1 MKNRKL
7 GSLEKL
13 NEDEDPRA
21 HVDSIK
27 FSGGFIAGLSLQSP
41 RILALSYH
49 AEGATAEEKLEAL
62 ALKEEDSAIY
72 GSNCSVGPHGLSFE
86 ARDCAHLPIAAGKF
100 SNRLLKQPTLS
111 ISSSSSND
119 GFDMLAALPELV
131 EVVLP
136 PRSLYLLSGPWR
148 YHYAHAILGRE
159 QQPRLIAPLPSA
171 TARRSSLIFRDAKS

>member
-1 MKNRKL
+1 M
-7 GSLEKL
+7 
-13 NEDEDPRA
+13 
-21 HVDSIK
+21 DSIK

-49 AEGATAEEKLEAL
+49 AEGATAEEQGAQLEAL
-62 ALKEEDSAIY
+62 ALREEDSAIY

-86 ARDCAHLPIAAGKF
+86 ARDCAHQPIAAGKF
-100 SNRLLKQPTLS
+100 NNRLLKQPTLS
-111 ISSSSSND
+111 ISSSSSSSSSSSND
-119 GFDMLAALPELV
+119 GSDMLSALPELV

-159 QQPRLIAPLPSA
+159 QQPRLIDPLPSA

>member
-1 MKNRKL
+1 MHL
-7 GSLEKL
+7 LYYTTG
-13 NEDEDPRA
+13 P

-62 ALKEEDSAIY
+62 ALKKEDSAIY
-72 GSNCSVGPHGLSFE
+72 GSNCSVGPYGLSFE
-86 ARDCAHLPIAAGKF
+86 ARDCAHQPIAAGKF
-100 SNRLLKQPTLS
+100 RNRLLKQPTLS
-111 ISSSSSND
+111 ISSSSSSSSSND